1 MTTEQLTARDRLLEV
16 IRILQEN
23 TDEKTMLSI
32 HDIHGLFPEH
42 VKVGIGAVRED
53 VQSLENSIAF
63 PVVAVQQ
70 KNGLPKNYYYDGRLF
85 EIHELRLLMDA
96 ISAAKFIPR
105 RDTNQLLMKIRKL
118 TSQSLA
124 KQLTNELVVAEES
137 PQGAV
142 EIISTVQSLHEA
154 IHDQRIVAFQYGRY
168 GTDLKFNLSNDGN
181 DYFVKPLGLVWNN
194 DRYYLVAHFSKEDE
208 IRQYRV
214 DRMRNVRVL
223 EERFVAD
230 SYFDLKTYTSGM
242 FHMFGGEMISLEAK
256 FNDKLINV
264 VIDRFGLKANIVDQQ
279 NGTILLK
286 SQVAMSDGLVRW
298 LFRWGGNVKVL
309 HPSQL
314 AERMKQ
320 EAEKMY
326 EQYR

>member
-53 VQSLENSIAF
+53 VQSLEDSTFF
-63 PVVAVQQ
+63 PVVAIQQ

-124 KQLTNELVVAEES
+124 KQLTNELVVAE
-137 PQGAV
+137 
-142 EIISTVQSLHEA
+142 
-154 IHDQRIVAFQYGRY
+154 
-168 GTDLKFNLSNDGN
+168 
-181 DYFVKPLGLVWNN
+181 
-194 DRYYLVAHFSKEDE
+194 
-208 IRQYRV
+208 
-214 DRMRNVRVL
+214 
-223 EERFVAD
+223 
-230 SYFDLKTYTSGM
+230 
-242 FHMFGGEMISLEAK
+242 
-256 FNDKLINV
+256 
-264 VIDRFGLKANIVDQQ
+264 
-279 NGTILLK
+279 
-286 SQVAMSDGLVRW
+286 
-298 LFRWGGNVKVL
+298 
-309 HPSQL
+309 
-314 AERMKQ
+314 
-320 EAEKMY
+320 
-326 EQYR
+326 